1 MKARYNN
8 ETQCNNTKKI
18 NLMGS
23 HMLKT
28 YNVIHNAEKSF
39 SLNISQNTKNYHK
52 KSEAQRFD
60 KRFFNI

>member
-28 YNVIHNAEKSF
+28 YNVIHNAKKSF
-39 SLNISQNTKNYHK
+39 SLNISQYTKIYH